1 MEMKEKKLGKKME
14 TTFTGE
20 LRGLKSDLM
29 HGLCVL
35 SKNVKLGKSKY
46 HSCMY
51 TWKKLAEYQATS
63 TNILVSLTK
72 NLMTIKK
79 MWK

>member
-1 MEMKEKKLGKKME
+1 MEIKERKLGKTMD
-14 TTFTGE
+14 TTLTGE
-20 LRGLKSDLM
+20 IRGLKSDLM

-35 SKNVKLGKSKY
+35 SKKVKPGKSKY

-51 TWKKLAEYQATS
+51 TWKKLAEYKATS

-79 MWK
+79 VWK

>member
-1 MEMKEKKLGKKME
+1 MEMKEKKLGKKMK

-29 HGLCVL
+29 HGICVL
-35 SKNVKLGKSKY
+35 SKKIKLGKSKY

-63 TNILVSLTK
+63 TNILVSLKK

-79 MWK
+79 VWK

>member
-1 MEMKEKKLGKKME
+1 MEMKEKKLGKKMK
-14 TTFTGE
+14 TTLTGE
-20 LRGLKSDLM
+20 IRGLKSDLM
-29 HGLCVL
+29 HGICVL
-35 SKNVKLGKSKY
+35 SKKVKPGKSKY

-63 TNILVSLTK
+63 TNILVRLTK

-79 MWK
+79 VWK